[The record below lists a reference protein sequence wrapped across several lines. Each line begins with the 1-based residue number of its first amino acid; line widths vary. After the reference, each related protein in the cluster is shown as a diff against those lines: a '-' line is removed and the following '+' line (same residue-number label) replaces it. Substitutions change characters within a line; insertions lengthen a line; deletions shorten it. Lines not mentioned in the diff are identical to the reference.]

1 MTFALHEQLQ
11 CVLLLGG
18 KGRRLGL
25 SDLPK
30 PMVDVAGQP
39 LLARIL
45 TQLRAQGLRRFVCLV
60 NHLEDVLRGH
70 FGTGASWDVDI
81 TWISDPSG
89 RGTAGAT
96 ANAAYAL
103 DNEFLVVY
111 GDLLFDIHFSRFV
124 AAAHAAGGRGTIM
137 VHPNSHPID
146 SDLVQLAPRFETNE
160 RTDPITGFLRK
171 PRPPEAVHQNMASA
185 GIYYLS
191 KSALADVPRTMD
203 QPDWGRD
210 VFPRAVAGGARY
222 SGYRTIEYVKDIG
235 TPDRIQRALADLDA
249 GRPALRSY
257 RAPQPAVFLDR
268 DGVINREIDGVT
280 RARDLRL
287 LPGAAA
293 AIAKLNAA
301 GLPVILATNQPGVA
315 KGFLSLD
322 ELDQIHAHLD
332 AQLAKEGAFL
342 DDRYVCI
349 HHPERG
355 HPSERAHLKI
365 DCACRKP
372 KGGLMYMAARDHNID
387 LSRSVMV
394 GDRDVDLAAIA
405 SVGGRGVLVASNG
418 ENPPGHAGH
427 IDALNLAEAVD
438 TLLNQWP

>member
-1 MTFALHEQLQ
+1 MTSTFNEQLQ

-18 KGRRLGL
+18 QGRRLGL

-39 LLARIL
+39 LLARVL
-45 TQLRAQGLRRFVCLV
+45 THLRAQGLRRFVCLV

-70 FGTGASWDVDI
+70 FGNGASWDVEI
-81 TWISDPSG
+81 TWISDPGG

-96 ANAAYAL
+96 VNAADAL
-103 DNEFLVVY
+103 ENEFLMVY
-111 GDLLFDIHFSRFV
+111 GDLLFDIDVARFV
-124 AAAHAAGGRGTIM
+124 TAARAAGGQGTIM

-146 SDLVQLAPRFETNE
+146 SDLVQLAPRSGTNE

-171 PRPPEAVHQNMASA
+171 PRPPEAVHRNMASA
-185 GIYYLS
+185 GIYHLS

-210 VFPRAVAGGARY
+210 FFPRAVARGAHY

-235 TPDRIQRALADLDA
+235 TPDRLQKALADLDA
-249 GRPALRSY
+249 GRPAHRSY

-280 RARDLRL
+280 CAHDLHL
-287 LPGAAA
+287 LPGAAE

-322 ELDQIHAHLD
+322 ELDEIHAHLD
-332 AQLAKEGAFL
+332 AQLAAEGAFL

-349 HHPERG
+349 HHPECG
-355 HPSERAHLKI
+355 HPGERAHLKI
-365 DCACRKP
+365 DCTCRKP
-372 KGGLMYMAARDHNID
+372 KGGLMRMAAQDHNLD

-394 GDRDVDLAAIA
+394 GDRDVDMAAVT
-405 SVGGRGVLVASNG
+405 SVGGRGVRVASNG

-427 IDALNLAEAVD
+427 IDALDLAEAVD
-438 TLLNQWP
+438 TLLGQWP